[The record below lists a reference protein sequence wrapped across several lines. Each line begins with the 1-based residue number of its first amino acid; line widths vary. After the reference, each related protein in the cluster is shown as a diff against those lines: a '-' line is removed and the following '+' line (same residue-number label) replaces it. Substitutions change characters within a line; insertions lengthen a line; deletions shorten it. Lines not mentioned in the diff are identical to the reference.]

1 MDRHLNKGAHMNS
14 RLLAAVA
21 VAASVGLATPAAAV
35 TFAGGAQGCFVAPGP
50 GSCSTAVT
58 DVDNG
63 LAFTGG
69 AATFTQSTDSTGFA
83 AVGGPANNFGTL
95 TLAPSAHSYSNDL
108 FNLLITFTLPA
119 GSGNGTF
126 TANLLGS
133 LTSFGVG
140 GVQITFQN
148 PDQTISSSIGDF
160 LLHVNSVSFSGSP
173 PVGEAVLRQDI
184 SGYLVAA
191 VPEPGTWGM
200 MLLGFA
206 GIGLA
211 MRRRRPMLAQVA

>member
-1 MDRHLNKGAHMNS
+1 MNTK
-14 RLLAAVA
+14 LLSAVV
-21 VAASVGLATPAAAV
+21 VAASVGIATPAAAV
-35 TFAGGAQGCFVAPGP
+35 TFAGGAQGCFVVPGP
-50 GSCSTAVT
+50 GACAVAPA
-58 DVDNG
+58 DADNG
-63 LAFTGG
+63 LTFTGG
-69 AATFTQSTDSTGFA
+69 ATTFTQATDATGFA

-95 TLAPSAHSYSNDL
+95 TLAPSGHSYSSDL
-108 FNLLITFTLPA
+108 FNLLITFTLPT

-133 LTSFGVG
+133 LTSFGTG

-160 LLHVNSVSFSGSP
+160 LLHVNNVSFSGSP
-173 PVGEAVLRQDI
+173 QGDELVLRQDI

-206 GIGLA
+206 GMGVVL
-211 MRRRRPMLAQVA
+211 RRRQRPALAQVA